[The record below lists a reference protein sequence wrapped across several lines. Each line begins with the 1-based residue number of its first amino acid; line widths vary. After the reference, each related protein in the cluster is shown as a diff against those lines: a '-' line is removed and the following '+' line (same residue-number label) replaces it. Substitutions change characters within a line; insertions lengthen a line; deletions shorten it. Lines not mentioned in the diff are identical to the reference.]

1 MMLRASGITLVVS
14 TCISLYMLYLL
25 YMGLNDRIEF
35 LIAQQVVQLVSFV
48 SLLVYVNLLFRE
60 YNKDDK

>member
-60 YNKDDK
+60 YNKDGK

>member
-1 MMLRASGITLVVS
+1 MLRASGTTLVVS

-25 YMGLNDRIEF
+25 YTGLNDRIEF
-35 LIAQQVVQLVSFV
+35 LIAQQVVQLVSFI